1 MMKIIS
7 AIWNY
12 IQINSI
18 DFIAIIASIII
29 AIQTDKW
36 IDNKK
41 DREQKKRILVELP
54 EEMNQLVESLKLEET
69 NINNNMRHDKLT
81 LNLYPYE
88 TPLWD
93 SIKSTEKI
101 NIFSDCYGYKETLV
115 FYENLKQLNEW
126 ENLMTKFVLFSNDN
140 TKWAY
145 QELLLKQIIE
155 QRRKCICSAK
165 EASDKLKEETKDGS
179 TI

>member
-1 MMKIIS
+1 MGIIS
-7 AIWNY
+7 TVWGY
-12 IQINSI
+12 IQTNSI

-29 AIQTDKW
+29 AIQTNKW

-41 DREQKKRILVELP
+41 NKEQKKRILVELP
-54 EEMNQLVESLKLEET
+54 EEMRQLAETLKLEET
-69 NINNNMRHDKLT
+69 NIGSNIRHDKLT

-101 NIFSDCYGYKETLV
+101 NVFSDCTGYNETLI
-115 FYENLKQLNEW
+115 FYENLNQLNEW
-126 ENLMTKFVLFSNDN
+126 ENLLTNFVLFANDD
-140 TKWAY
+140 TKRIY
-145 QELLLKQIIE
+145 QELLLKQIFE

-165 EASDKLKEETKDGS
+165 EASAKLKEGS
-179 TI
+179 

>member
-1 MMKIIS
+1 MEIIN

-12 IQINSI
+12 IQTNSI

-36 IDNKK
+36 IDNQK
-41 DREQKKRILVELP
+41 DKEQKKRILMELP
-54 EEMNQLVESLKLEET
+54 EEMNQLAESLKLEET
-69 NINNNMRHDKLT
+69 NIDNNMRHDKLT

-101 NIFSDCYGYKETLV
+101 NIFSDCNYIILSFICVLES
-115 FYENLKQLNEW
+115 NLGLY
-126 ENLMTKFVLFSNDN
+126 V
-140 TKWAY
+140 
-145 QELLLKQIIE
+145 
-155 QRRKCICSAK
+155 SAESIFMSEK
-165 EASDKLKEETKDGS
+165 TR
-179 TI
+179 